1 MGQNTNEP
9 VETATEQSPNSKI
22 ENGKLGMSPVIKW
35 IIGLVVLAGIGYG
48 TYIVGKSEI
57 LNSRSETNSNV
68 INSNI
73 ETPVTV
79 TPSTPTTEEPTA
91 TTTPDP
97 TADWKTYE
105 NKEYGFS
112 FKYPKDYV
120 VVSYP
125 GTFSENELQ
134 LVWDPQCSGTKFYG
148 LAINMNHFIPGTM
161 NEPLPLSGTKSG
173 PTYTF
178 YNDDHLIYI
187 TESTSCRK
195 NQVVSDNIQ
204 TKNQTSSIDTEELDQ
219 IVSTFKFTN

>member
-1 MGQNTNEP
+1 MSDENQSVNSQEQVVNNP
-9 VETATEQSPNSKI
+9 ETTPPKSK
-22 ENGKLGMSPVIKW
+22 KWLGWVLGVI
-35 IIGLVVLAGIGYG
+35 VLAGIAYG
-48 TYIVGKSEI
+48 AYFVGKSEI
-57 LNSRSETNSNV
+57 QNPKS
-68 INSNI
+68 

-79 TPSTPTTEEPTA
+79 TPSTPTAEEPTM
-91 TTTPDP
+91 TTSV
-97 TADWKTYE
+97 TANWKTYE

-120 VVSYP
+120 VESYP
-125 GTFSENELQ
+125 ATSSENELQ
-134 LVWDPQCSGTKFYG
+134 LVLDPTCHVTKFYG
-148 LAINMNHFIPGTM
+148 LKINMNHFIPGTM

-219 IVSTFKFTN
+219 IVSTFKFTE

>member
-1 MGQNTNEP
+1 MENTNEP
-9 VETATEQSPNSKI
+9 METAGSQSPKPAS
-22 ENGKLGMSPVIKW
+22 GMSAIIKW
-35 IIGLVVLAGIGYG
+35 IIGLIILAGVGYG
-48 TYIVGKSEI
+48 AYFVGKSQ
-57 LNSRSETNSNV
+57 NP
-68 INSNI
+68 NI

-79 TPSTPTTEEPTA
+79 TPSTPTA
-91 TTTPDP
+91 N
-97 TADWKTYE
+97 WKTYE

-112 FKYPKDYV
+112 FKYPKDYI

-148 LAINMNHFIPGTM
+148 LTINMNHFIPGTM

-219 IVSTFKFTN
+219 IVSTFKFTK